1 MTIRFA
7 PSRKGTPGAV
17 RRGSALVLRAA
28 FCASFGTVIAFSCE
42 AASARTCVE
51 LSKTCADTADRVVNG
66 ETISRECWK
75 WEKTLSCVDESPA
88 KNQCDPGV
96 IPSTCSVT
104 AEKCGD
110 GCIPRVSRDPLGPPL
125 YGKALGARNY
135 AGRPQNHHRLEY
147 G

>member
-75 WEKTLSCVDESPA
+75 WEKTLSCVDE
-88 KNQCDPGV
+88 
-96 IPSTCSVT
+96 
-104 AEKCGD
+104 
-110 GCIPRVSRDPLGPPL
+110 
-125 YGKALGARNY
+125 
-135 AGRPQNHHRLEY
+135 
-147 G
+147 